1 MNVDRKQL
9 KKEYTQRLKDYER
22 AMLQALK
29 SHANSTS
36 KKRNADS
43 TDNNGR

>member
-22 AMLQALK
+22 AMLQQLK

-36 KKRNADS
+36 KKRDANSNDTNS
-43 TDNNGR
+43 